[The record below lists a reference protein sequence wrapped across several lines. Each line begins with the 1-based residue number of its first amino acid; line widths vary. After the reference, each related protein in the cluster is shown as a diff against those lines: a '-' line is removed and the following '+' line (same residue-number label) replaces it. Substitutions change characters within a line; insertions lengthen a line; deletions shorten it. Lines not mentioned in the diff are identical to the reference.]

1 MKYKWL
7 SWNKDYPNKIDKESS
22 NSSNDINEFILLLRK
37 DVHAYEYMNNWEKIN
52 EPSLPEKEEFY
63 SNLNMKD
70 ITNSDYNHAKRIC
83 NYFTIKKLCEYHDLH
98 IKSDTLRLANVSE
111 NFRKMC
117 LEIYELHPAK
127 CLSAQISLASNF
139 KEEWSKIRI
148 NNWYWHAIN
157 GWKRN

>member
-1 MKYKWL
+1 MKCKWL

-37 DVHAYEYMNNWEKIN
+37 DVYAYEYKIN

-83 NYFTIKKLCEYHDLH
+83 NYFTIKKLCEYHDLY
-98 IKSDTLRLANVSE
+98 IKSDTLRLANISE
-111 NFRKMC
+111 NFRKLC
-117 LEIYELHPAK
+117 LEMYELDPAK

-139 KEEWSKIRI
+139 KEE
-148 NNWYWHAIN
+148 
-157 GWKRN
+157 